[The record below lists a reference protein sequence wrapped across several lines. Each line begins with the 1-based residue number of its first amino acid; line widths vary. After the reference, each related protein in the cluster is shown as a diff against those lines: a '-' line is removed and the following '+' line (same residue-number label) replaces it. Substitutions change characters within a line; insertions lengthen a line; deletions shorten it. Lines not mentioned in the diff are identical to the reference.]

1 MNLDKLIRKNV
12 QQLVGYSSARDD
24 FKSRAE
30 VYLDANENPF
40 ENGVNRY
47 PDPYQNKLKQKI
59 AEIKGVD
66 KNQLLIGNGSDEVL
80 DLILRAFCE
89 PKTDNIILNS
99 PTYGMYKVLAQ
110 INNITCKEILLNEN
124 FTLNIKEILKNV
136 TNKTKIIFICSPN
149 NPTGNSIPA
158 AQIMQLLKNVICL
171 VVIDEAYIDFSNQE
185 SMIKELKNYENLIIC
200 QTLSKAWA
208 MASLRLGIG
217 IASPKIINVLNKI
230 KPPYNINKL
239 SQLKAL
245 ELLNDIEN
253 FNNQKGLIQIE
264 KEKLKTALLKLSI
277 VKKIYPSDANFWLIK
292 VTDATA
298 IYNWLLKD
306 QIVVRNRSNEPLC
319 NNCIRITV
327 GTPKENIKIIK
338 ALNKI
343 ENEKSIIYR

>member
-1 MNLDKLIRKNV
+1 MNITNLIRKNV
-12 QQLVGYSSARDD
+12 LELVAYSSARDD
-24 FKSRAE
+24 FKSNAE

-59 AEIKGVD
+59 AEIKGVA
-66 KNQLLIGNGSDEVL
+66 KNQLLIGNGSDEVI

-99 PTYGMYKVLAQ
+99 PTYGMYKVLAK
-110 INNITCKEILLNEN
+110 INNVMCKEILLKND
-124 FTLNIKEILKNV
+124 FTLNIDEIVKNV
-136 TNKTKIIFICSPN
+136 TNKTKAIFICSPN
-149 NPTGNSIPA
+149 NPTGNSIPHE
-158 AQIMQLLKNVICL
+158 QILQILKNVTCL

-185 SMIKELKNYENLIIC
+185 SFIKELKNYENLIIC

-217 IASPKIINVLNKI
+217 IASPKIITILNKI

-253 FNNQKGLIQIE
+253 FNSQKELIKIE
-264 KEKLKTALLKLSI
+264 KEKLKIALLNLAV
-277 VKKIYPSDANFWLIK
+277 VKKIYPSDANFWLVK

-306 QIVVRNRSNEPLC
+306 QIVVRNRSNQPLC
-319 NNCIRITV
+319 DNCIRITV
-327 GTPKENIKIIK
+327 CTPIENIKIIK